1 MNPVL
6 RLCAGVGI
14 LCCCAAVA
22 EPLPQPLTL
31 DYALSLASAPHP
43 DVETQLAELDLALAR
58 QQQTAAENAIDA
70 RVIADGR
77 WVEPSTGDSFDE
89 TDDTSS
95 SSHNDSRLQLI
106 ISKRLYDFGQSDAH
120 LAAAGALRDVQQRRL
135 EALQGKRRL
144 QIMRSYFDVLL
155 ADLAFA
161 EADEAMAIEYVRF
174 DRLRE
179 RNALKQVS
187 DVEVAQQEFSYQR
200 MRLERYKADARRR
213 TSRAELAEVLGR
225 PGELPGDLLEPEFAE
240 LSETPEPETWM
251 AQALQANPL
260 LLALRAEA
268 EAAREHLRAARYA
281 NRPVLSGELSA
292 SDYEREFA
300 SRDRYRAAVK
310 LDVPLYTGGRVDAQR
325 AAALARLREADAGIE
340 RAQSDIRLSLR
351 EAAEQIAV
359 LQVQREQAAIELAY
373 RDLHLDEART
383 LYEMEATADLGNSM
397 ADFSGARLHQTQAK
411 YQLALTWAEI
421 ALLTGHPEWDPFAA
435 AQP

>member
-1 MNPVL
+1 MNPL
-6 RLCAGVGI
+6 LCLCAAAGVVW
-14 LCCCAAVA
+14 CCAAVA

-43 DVETQLAELDLALAR
+43 DVETQLAGLDLALAR
-58 QQQTAAENAIDA
+58 QQQTAAENAVDA

-77 WVEPSTGDSFDE
+77 WVEPSTREDRDE
-89 TDDTSS
+89 TGDVHDSS
-95 SSHNDSRLQLI
+95 PNDSRLHLV
-106 ISKRLYDFGQSDAH
+106 ISKRLYDFGQSDAQ

-213 TSRAELAEVLGR
+213 TSRAQLAEVLGR
-225 PGELPGDLLEPEFAE
+225 PGELPGDLLEPAFAE
-240 LSETPEPETWM
+240 LPETPDPETWM
-251 AQALQANPL
+251 EQALQANPL

-292 SDYEREFA
+292 SDYAREFA

-310 LDVPLYTGGRVDAQR
+310 LDVPLYTGGRV
-325 AAALARLREADAGIE
+325 
-340 RAQSDIRLSLR
+340 
-351 EAAEQIAV
+351 
-359 LQVQREQAAIELAY
+359 
-373 RDLHLDEART
+373 
-383 LYEMEATADLGNSM
+383 
-397 ADFSGARLHQTQAK
+397 
-411 YQLALTWAEI
+411 
-421 ALLTGHPEWDPFAA
+421 
-435 AQP
+435 